1 MKVIKNTEENKIFV
15 YDTSRG
21 FYRFIK
27 LNYEKEYSID
37 LCSRI
42 DQFEDFAPNLP
53 NYQHC
58 FFIINSKDDVLNLL
72 KLFSKTSKIFLAVMV
87 TELENE
93 FDNFENFIKLNL
105 NLSKKE
111 LTNFLNKYL
120 TLCHSEESL
129 QQINI

>member
-21 FYRFIK
+21 FYRFLK

-37 LCSRI
+37 LCCRK

-53 NYQHC
+53 KYNHC

-93 FDNFENFIKLNL
+93 FDIFENFIKLNL
-105 NLSKKE
+105 NMSKKD
-111 LTNFLNKYL
+111 LINFLNKYI
-120 TLCHSEESL
+120 TLCHSEENL

>member
-1 MKVIKNTEENKIFV
+1 VIKDTKENKIFV

-37 LCSRI
+37 LCNKKN
-42 DQFEDFAPNLP
+42 QFEDFAPNLP
-53 NYQHC
+53 KYNHC

-87 TELENE
+87 RELENE

-105 NLSKKE
+105 NLSKKD

-120 TLCHSEESL
+120 ILCNRVESL